1 MFAPPF
7 FHAQK
12 YLTPL
17 FFHLHPSPVIDDRS
31 LNSLPWFQRFI
42 FIIFIAKGGGK
53 INLWNQGINSYI
65 GSTFSGRK
73 ITDILMSGQK
83 IAVNL
88 LERLA

>member
-31 LNSLPWFQRFI
+31 LNS
-42 FIIFIAKGGGK
+42 
-53 INLWNQGINSYI
+53 YI

-88 LERLA
+88 LEKLA

>member
-1 MFAPPF
+1 MFA
-7 FHAQK
+7 
-12 YLTPL
+12 PL
-17 FFHLHPSPVIDDRS
+17 FFHLPPSPVIDYRS
-31 LNSLPWFQRFI
+31 L
-42 FIIFIAKGGGK
+42 
-53 INLWNQGINSYI
+53 NSYI